1 MMSNFMTGLEI
12 RRNAA
17 ADEPAGRDLER

>member
-17 ADEPAGRDLER
+17 TDEPARRDLER